1 LISTSGVSILASGSE
16 ISISPFGFFPFIP
29 NFGKLKSGIFKSNLP
44 DGFSI
49 SISREGASTS
59 ISALGRSIFA
69 SGKLASIS
77 AFGFFPLNPNLG
89 RLISGM

>member
-1 LISTSGVSILASGSE
+1 MSPFGVSISASGSE
-16 ISISPFGFFPFIP
+16 ISMSPVGFLPFIP
-29 NFGKLKSGIFKSNLP
+29 NFGKLKSGIFKSNVP
-44 DGFSI
+44 DGFST
-49 SISREGASTS
+49 SISRDGAPMS
-59 ISALGRSIFA
+59 IPALGRSTFA

>member
-1 LISTSGVSILASGSE
+1 LISASGVSIFASGSE
-16 ISISPFGFFPFIP
+16 VSTSPVGFFPFIP

-49 SISREGASTS
+49 SISRDGPSMS
-59 ISALGRSIFA
+59 ISPLGRSTFA

>member
-1 LISTSGVSILASGSE
+1 M
-16 ISISPFGFFPFIP
+16 SPFAFFPFIP
-29 NFGKLKSGIFKSNLP
+29 NFGRLISGIFKSNFP

-49 SISREGASTS
+49 SISRDGVSMSILAS
-59 ISALGRSIFA
+59 GRSIFA

-77 AFGFFPLNPNLG
+77 ALGFFPLNPNLG